1 MNGHLLKV
9 NSKHL
14 PKDFPRE
21 FDAHIYFD
29 EDSYQEA
36 SLFRE
41 KCLKHFEQSEV
52 FVGFMIDRPI
62 GPHPLPMFEINFPR
76 NLFGEVVLWLLHH
89 HGKHSILVH
98 ELTGDDYL
106 DHTDYALWIGKTIEL
121 DISAFGKKN

>member
-9 NSKHL
+9 NSKHI

-29 EDSYQEA
+29 ETSAEEA
-36 SLFRE
+36 SLFRQ
-41 KCLKHFEQSEV
+41 KCLNHFKQSEV
-52 FVGFMIDRPI
+52 FVGFMIDQPV
-62 GPHPLPMFEINFPR
+62 GPHPTAMFEINFPR
-76 NLFGEVVLWLLHH
+76 KAFGEVVLWLMHH
-89 HGKHSILVH
+89 RGKLSILVH

-106 DHTDYALWIGKTIEL
+106 DHTDYALWIGRPVEL

>member
-9 NSKHL
+9 NSKHI

-29 EDSYQEA
+29 ETTIQEA
-36 SLFRE
+36 SIFRE
-41 KCLKHFEQSEV
+41 KCLKHFGQAEV
-52 FVGFMIDRPI
+52 FVGFMIDQPI

-76 NLFGEVVLWLLHH
+76 NLFGEVVLWLLHN
-89 HGKHSILVH
+89 HGKLSILVH

-106 DHTDYALWIGKTIEL
+106 DHTDYALWIGRPVEL